1 MGQREAG
8 EWNEA
13 DGRFVLVSAIET
25 VAGELKVRKQVLEA
39 IEKWGDKTRVAA
51 AVLPADSTCDR
62 FARAETYD
70 RRLYRALAL
79 LTMRRAKDTS
89 F

>member
-1 MGQREAG
+1 
-8 EWNEA
+8 
-13 DGRFVLVSAIET
+13 VLVSAIET
-25 VAGELKVRKQVLEA
+25 VAGDLKVRKQVLEA

-51 AVLPADSTCDR
+51 AVLPVDSTCDR
-62 FARAETYD
+62 FARAETADD

>member
-1 MGQREAG
+1 
-8 EWNEA
+8 
-13 DGRFVLVSAIET
+13 VLVSAIET

-39 IEKWGDKTRVAA
+39 IEKWVDKTRVAA

-62 FARAETYD
+62 IARAETAYD